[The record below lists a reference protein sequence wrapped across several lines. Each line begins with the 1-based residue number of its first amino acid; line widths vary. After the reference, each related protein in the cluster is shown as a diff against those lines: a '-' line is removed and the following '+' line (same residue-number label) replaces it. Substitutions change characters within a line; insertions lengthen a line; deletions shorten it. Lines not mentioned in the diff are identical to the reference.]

1 MLPTVRFRITE
12 GMKGASTKTAQ
23 DANRAVSVGEK
34 FIYLFGATKFD
45 MPAASKQCIKMS
57 ESARILT
64 TKGYSILKSA
74 MTPSQTEIMQKSLL
88 VAPKLNTKFATKA
101 MQEAASFKLYRESPT
116 RWYLPR
122 AWSTAEFGPPEE
134 SVVPEGLPLPESRV
148 FTGKPYVYQE
158 NIISTFMNAGAN
170 GLICVPCG
178 KGKTFMALAIAA
190 RIGRRFL
197 VIVDKEFLMN
207 QWKGEMEALIP
218 GIKIGIIQ
226 EDKKQIGDEEI
237 VISKEPTVAEMKQ
250 RLRGLG
256 LPISGKREDLVAR
269 LKVDPTF
276 SDKPVVEKVQYDC
289 CIALIQTLVRRDFA
303 PTDFHSFGF
312 TIFDECHHLGAQHF
326 SKVLQRVQ
334 TKSMLG
340 LSATPTREDGLS
352 KVFTWFLGEPV
363 YWEKVREPDP
373 TVEVKGVFIETADVV
388 YNTVPT
394 DWRGEPVMAR
404 LLGNILGCED
414 RNREILRW
422 ILRLVKDGL
431 TLEKKSQRKILILS
445 ERIGHLNAIE
455 ELVRA
460 ADPTIT
466 MSYYIGGMKEDVRE
480 AGAATSMILLASY
493 AMASEAMNIKTL
505 NTVIL
510 ASPRKQVEQSTG
522 RILRIRADQ
531 RTVPPVIIDII
542 DNHSMYLGQWR
553 KRLTYYRKCNYQVER
568 WEMKAET
575 GRLLTSKPKEA
586 PKYEITD

>member
-1 MLPTVRFRITE
+1 
-12 GMKGASTKTAQ
+12 
-23 DANRAVSVGEK
+23 
-34 FIYLFGATKFD
+34 
-45 MPAASKQCIKMS
+45 MS
-57 ESARILT
+57 EATRILT
-64 TKGYSILKSA
+64 TKGYSVLKSSLTA
-74 MTPSQTEIMQKSLL
+74 QQTQMIQKELL
-88 VAPKLNTKFATKA
+88 VAPKLNSKFATKA

-122 AWSTAEFGPPEE
+122 AWGQKTFGQAEE
-134 SVVPEGLPLPESRV
+134 SVIPDGVPLPESRI
-148 FTGKPYVYQE
+148 FKGNPYEYQE
-158 NIISTFMNAGAN
+158 NIISSFLTAGAN

-190 RIGRRFL
+190 RLGRRFL
-197 VIVDKEFLMN
+197 VVVDKEFLMN

-218 GIKIGIIQ
+218 GIRIGIIQ
-226 EDKKQIGDEEI
+226 EDKKQIGDDEI
-237 VISKEPTVAEMKQ
+237 VIRKEFTVAEMKDQ
-250 RLRGLG
+250 LKGLG
-256 LPISGKREDLVAR
+256 RRTTGTKPELVAR
-269 LKVDPTF
+269 LKEADPDF
-276 SDKPVVEKVQYDC
+276 KEGPIVEKIQYDC

-303 PTDFHSFGF
+303 PTDFHSFGL

-334 TKSMLG
+334 TKCMLG
-340 LSATPTREDGLS
+340 LSATPTREDGLT

-373 TVEVKGVFIETADVV
+373 TVEVKGVYIETQDVD

-404 LLGNILGCED
+404 LLGNILGCAD

-422 ILRLVKDGL
+422 ILRLAGPD
-431 TLEKKSQRKILILS
+431 RKILILS

-455 ELVRA
+455 ALVKEA
-460 ADPTIT
+460 NPALT
-466 MSYYIGGMKEDVRE
+466 MSYYIGGMKEEVRE
-480 AGAATSMILLASY
+480 QGAATSMILLASY

-531 RTVPPVIIDII
+531 RIVPPMIIDII
-542 DNHSMYLGQWR
+542 DNHSMYLGQWK
-553 KRLTYYRKCNYQVER
+553 KRLTYYRKCAYQVER
-568 WEMKAET
+568 WGMGAEAGT
-575 GRLLTSKPKEA
+575 IMPSKTPKKEV
-586 PKYEITD
+586 YVMDD